1 MTYLG
6 TAKVL
11 LQHNNGRSHTSLK
24 THEDIASLEWTM
36 VTNAPYSLD
45 LAPSDLLVSSY

>member
-24 THEDIASLEWTM
+24 TREVIASLEWTM
-36 VTNAPYSLD
+36 GNQCPILT
-45 LAPSDLLVSSY
+45 